1 MEPAAYL
8 PAYLERQ
15 YLASHPDL
23 TSAARELLH
32 AEVTKHPERYATSEH
47 ARVLLAYADVHNH
60 MMRDLTGLDDLS
72 DEEFERRQAKIFG
85 EAQTT
90 LAKLCEVDR
99 LCVDAQCSK
108 IMLADV
114 PLDYCLRDLLALE
127 ERVRSYLCGAV
138 EGFDPDAPHYW
149 NERSLAE
156 AGETAAERTVAEP
169 EVIGWLH
176 TLEAISQLC
185 LASAR
190 YRAAARYARQVV
202 RAEGYLTHAG
212 GVLLL
217 ACARLEDEE
226 GFFAAAHDLDG
237 RLPSADNASAVGTIE
252 NSPWYLLGR
261 AVLLYKLGREKSAQ
275 RALRDFSKRC
285 EGGAFFL
292 LNPIYLSPYLPVRPP
307 VRHAWELSH
316 QATWEADGI
325 ISDTP
330 DFATWAADVPGISD
344 ASEEFARANGF

>member
-47 ARVLLAYADVHNH
+47 ARVLLAYADVHNR

-72 DEEFERRQAKIFG
+72 DEEFERHQAKIFG

-149 NERSLAE
+149 NERSLAKT
-156 AGETAAERTVAEP
+156 GETAAERTVAEP

-325 ISDTP
+325 ISDTH